1 MYIRHSKFKNTGIL
15 FEVIVRQITSETL
28 SGKES
33 PARTILQQHFVNT
46 ELGKEYK
53 LYETIFNSKN
63 LDSNK
68 ANTVLDVVLEQSQK
82 LNRSKLKKEKYNLIK
97 SLKEHYDVEDLFK
110 TQLQNYKAQ
119 ASLYTLIETYNTSKL
134 VDHNQIIDNKVTLL
148 EHLTKSSVERND
160 VKVDVIDEFKSQ
172 DQDVRTLTYYI
183 LLEKFNDKYS
193 SLNSNQKRV
202 LKEFIEA
209 VDNTPTLKKFYND
222 EVRFIKS
229 EIKNQSKST
238 NSEVIKIK
246 LNEVNSLLTELDK
259 RTVIK
264 NNHLVDLLQ
273 YYSLLEELKKAN
285 G

>member
-33 PARTILQQHFVNT
+33 PARTILKQHFVNT

-97 SLKEHYDVEDLFK
+97 ALKEHYDVEDLFK

-172 DQDVRTLTYYI
+172 DQDIRTLTYYI

-209 VDNTPTLKKFYND
+209 VDSTPTLKKFYND
-222 EVRFIKS
+222 EVKFIKS
-229 EIKNQSKST
+229 EIENQSKST
-238 NSEVIKIK
+238 DSEVIKIK

-259 RTVIK
+259 RTTIK